1 MLGGRR
7 AGAAFPRIRGGTDRY
22 ATDLGRVWTELLS
35 ASGIARRPFK
45 NLRNSWETN
54 CHWVLR
60 IDPTLIEK
68 MMGHA
73 GHTVTS
79 RHYDRPDEEM
89 FAEAAAKAY
98 AAHPFA
104 DTWGI

>member
-1 MLGGRR
+1 MPQTWAGCGRSSS
-7 AGAAFPRIRGGTDRY
+7 APLALRGTLSRTS
-22 ATDLGRVWTELLS
+22 ATRGRPT
-35 ASGIARRPFK
+35 
-45 NLRNSWETN
+45 
-54 CHWVLR
+54 CHRVLR

-89 FAEAAAKAY
+89 FAEAVAKAY